1 MMNNISSDY
10 ANSYGGYDRFGARN
24 AGEKA
29 APPKPGYNDGDIVKL
44 DISKDGL
51 DALSGKQDT
60 NNVEEREAKKAS
72 GPVSTEYKL
81 SDKAK
86 DFLQS
91 LREKYGDYDFFVA
104 DTEEDMNGLLNSSRK
119 EISVAFSSAE
129 LEKMAN
135 DEEYAAKK
143 LEEMEGIIG
152 KAKEMAEEISDNDEG
167 ISVKNITVKV
177 NDDGSYDLFA
187 ELEKASDKQ
196 RERIE
201 KQREERAEARK
212 EQEKKTEEQERGPGM
227 PPEPGRVFKPMEMQM
242 NPFAPQAEPGERGA
256 DTGTS
261 FEEMMRGMRP
271 EDEMQRRN
279 LDVKRTTV
287 SATSF
292 DELKDMI
299 SNINWDEV

>member
-1 MMNNISSDY
+1 MNNISSEY
-10 ANSYGGYDRFGARN
+10 VNSYGGYDKFGAKR
-24 AGEKA
+24 AGEKMQ
-29 APPKPGYNDGDIVKL
+29 PPKPEYKDGDIVKL

-51 DALSGKQDT
+51 DALSGKQDA
-60 NNVEEREAKKAS
+60 NNVEERDAKKTS

-104 DTEEDMNGLLNSSRK
+104 DTEEDMNGLLNTSRK

-167 ISVKNITVKV
+167 INVKNITIKV
-177 NDDGSYDLFA
+177 NDDGTYNLFA
-187 ELEKASDKQ
+187 ELEKSSEKQ

-201 KQREERAEARK
+201 KQREERAEAQK
-212 EQEKKTEEQERGPGM
+212 EQEKKTDEQERGPGM
-227 PPEPGRVFKPMEMQM
+227 PPEPGRIFKPMEMQM
-242 NPFAPQAEPGERGA
+242 NPFAPQPEPREMGVDKE
-256 DTGTS
+256 TS
-261 FEEMMRGMRP
+261 FEEMMRGKRP
-271 EDEMQRRN
+271 EDEMQRMN

-299 SNINWDEV
+299 SNINWDEI